1 MAYPHESKYKKED
14 RWGELRNCDDP
25 PDFKGSKSSNREQ
38 EFCRPLTCL
47 DTVDIKKKT
56 TLNETEV
63 IPPAITVGG
72 LTFVPT
78 EVELCIGI
86 SGGGGTVGPDGGS
99 IAPPTP
105 VMGSFILLVAED
117 GTIAGG

>member
-1 MAYPHESKYKKED
+1 MGYPHESKYKKED
-14 RWGELRNCDDP
+14 NWGEYGDCTHPTEYTGTKHGHRKQVYCSPVKFEKTIDVV
-25 PDFKGSKSSNREQ
+25 GKS
-38 EFCRPLTCL
+38 
-47 DTVDIKKKT
+47 

-99 IAPPTP
+99 VAPPTP
-105 VMGSFILLVAED
+105 VMGTFILLVAEN
-117 GTIAGG
+117 GAIAGG